1 MADMNLTTS
10 LQQYETTMTSESKSK
25 WSVVINILLTTLTAL
40 LSALGF
46 SVG

>member
-1 MADMNLTTS
+1 
-10 LQQYETTMTSESKSK
+10 MTSESKSK

-40 LSALGF
+40 LSSLGF